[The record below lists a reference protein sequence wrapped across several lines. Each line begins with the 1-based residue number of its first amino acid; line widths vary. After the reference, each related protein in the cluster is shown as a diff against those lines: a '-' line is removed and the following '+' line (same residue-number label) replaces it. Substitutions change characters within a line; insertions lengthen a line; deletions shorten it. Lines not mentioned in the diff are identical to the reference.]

1 MESSLG
7 LMRAHRALTTV
18 GKVASDSGRRYD
30 ERLISG
36 AIAALAA
43 AVIGVMSVADL
54 DDVYLRDLAVI
65 AATVASYLVYGAV
78 ARCPAW
84 APFAVSCVAVIL
96 LNLPDLRT
104 EGAVFFVV
112 LGLAFVAL
120 NEPRRRVVLGC
131 GLIAVAVP
139 GVMAIIGGTDWGWQ
153 YWLVGIGFGWSF
165 GELGYRFRHARDELA
180 SARARIADQAALD
193 ERQRIARDVH
203 DELGHSITIVMLQLT
218 AARHLL
224 RRDPDEADAA
234 LADAERVGRDSLN
247 QVRRTVGMLRGGEP
261 ASKHEGVGPSR
272 TLEDLEHLLDDYRS
286 AGVPVCAD
294 VVGPVAE
301 LDISR
306 SMAGYR
312 IVQEALANVSKHSPA
327 AETRVGVHVDAHGAC
342 RIVVVNRGGEARSH
356 EPSGGFGLVG
366 MRERARSVG
375 GTVDAGPVD
384 DGWMVSAQL
393 PALNETAGG
402 AA

>member
-1 MESSLG
+1 M
-7 LMRAHRALTTV
+7 
-18 GKVASDSGRRYD
+18 ASDSARRFD
-30 ERLISG
+30 ERRISG

-43 AVIGVMSVADL
+43 AVLGVMSVVDI
-54 DDVYLRDLAVI
+54 DEVYLRDVVII

-78 ARCPAW
+78 LRCPAW
-84 APFAVSCVAVIL
+84 VPFSVSWVAVIL
-96 LNLPDLRT
+96 LNLPDLRS
-104 EGAVFFVV
+104 EGALFFVV

-120 NEPRRRVVLGC
+120 NEPRRRVVLVC
-131 GLIAVAVP
+131 GLVAVAVP
-139 GVMAIIGGTDWGWQ
+139 GAVAIVGGTDFAWQ

-165 GELGYRFRHARDELA
+165 GELGYRFRHARDDLA

-247 QVRRTVGMLRGGEP
+247 QVRRTVGMLRGTEP

-272 TLEDLEHLLDDYRS
+272 TLQDLEHLLDDYRA
-286 AGVPVCAD
+286 AGLPVCAD
-294 VVGPVAE
+294 VVGPVPE
-301 LDISR
+301 LDVSR
-306 SMAGYR
+306 SMAAYR
-312 IVQEALANVSKHSPA
+312 IVQEALANVSKHAPA
-327 AETRVGVHVDAHGAC
+327 AETRVGVDISPHGAC

-356 EPSGGFGLVG
+356 EPTGGFGLVG

-375 GTVDAGPVD
+375 GTVDAGPLA

-393 PALNETAGG
+393 PAIDESAGG